1 MDIITVLGSNV
12 GRLVMIVGGAISV
25 ASLCYGGIMWI
36 TAQGEPQKIAQ
47 ARSSLIGV
55 LVGLI
60 IIGVGPFIPGLISD
74 QVIEPAGGVSIE
86 SDVGL
91 NCDDVL
97 RSQFVFQR
105 GASTADKMNT
115 VISQIQ
121 AQRSECVSDVWNPSV
136 TDIPDSSPA
145 AKPDTCFG
153 YRAVRGYVR
162 DRRATFEVGESVV
175 PRGLREGNVA
185 AGAVRAA
192 SGRDSDNNIIVYWDP
207 ADGRPS
213 DNAKCWLYV
222 SRLNSW
228 SENY

>member
-1 MDIITVLGSNV
+1 MDIITVLGANV

-105 GASTADKMNT
+105 GASTADKMNV
-115 VISQIQ
+115 VISQVQ
-121 AQRSECVSDVWNPSV
+121 AQRSECVSDVWDPEVVDATTGNAV
-136 TDIPDSSPA
+136 A
-145 AKPDTCFG
+145 CFG
-153 YRAVRGYVR
+153 ENESGGYV
-162 DRRATFEVGESVV
+162 DNTDADTAVGQSVV
-175 PRGLREGNVA
+175 PRGLRSGNAA
-185 AGAVRAA
+185 AGEVRAA
-192 SGRDSDNNIIVYWDP
+192 SGRDSDNNVIVYWNTV
-207 ADGRPS
+207 ANRPS
-213 DNAKCWLYV
+213 DNAKCWLYI
-222 SRLNSW
+222 SRLNTW
-228 SENY
+228 AENY